1 MNPVTQAT
9 NRKSVVLVGI
19 DFGAMAPELLATAA
33 TFAKSAGS
41 EIHVAHVLP
50 ASADGASRGEGVLRF
65 ANLADDAR
73 ARLALLAK
81 EIRGSV
87 DRIDLHI
94 RLGRPDVEI
103 AQLANDLGADL
114 IVVGAHSQSALD
126 RLLLGS
132 VAESL
137 VRHAHC
143 PVLTYRSRST
153 PAWEQI
159 APPCVDCLAV
169 QRSTGRS
176 RLWCDRHAQ
185 HHPRAHT
192 YSEIPESFG
201 MGAQTFR

>member
-1 MNPVTQAT
+1 MNPTAPGT

-19 DFGAMAPELLATAA
+19 DFSTLAAELLTTAA
-33 TFAKSAGS
+33 TFARSAGS
-41 EIHVAHVLP
+41 ELHVAHVLP

-65 ANLADDAR
+65 SNLADDAR
-73 ARLALLAK
+73 ARLALLAHK
-81 EIRGSV
+81 LRGSV
-87 DRIDLHI
+87 DRIDLHV

-103 AQLANDLGADL
+103 AQLASDLGAEL
-114 IVVGAHSQSALD
+114 VVVGAHNQSTLD

-143 PVLTYRSRST
+143 PVLTYRSPSAA
-153 PAWEQI
+153 PWEQI
-159 APPCVDCLAV
+159 SPPCADCLAV

-176 RLWCDRHAQ
+176 RLFCDRHAQ

-192 YSEIPESFG
+192 YSEVPSSYGI
-201 MGAQTFR
+201 GAQTFR

>member
-1 MNPVTQAT
+1 MNPITHEPG
-9 NRKSVVLVGI
+9 RKSIVLVGI
-19 DFGAMAPELLATAA
+19 DFAAIAPELLATAA
-33 TFAKSAGS
+33 AFAKSAGS
-41 EIHVAHVLP
+41 ELHVAHVLP

-87 DRIDLHI
+87 DRIDLHV

-103 AQLANDLGADL
+103 AQLASDLDADL
-114 IVVGAHSQSALD
+114 VVVGAHSQSTLD

-137 VRHAHC
+137 VRHARC

-153 PAWEQI
+153 AAWEQI

-169 QRSTGRS
+169 QRSSGRS

-192 YSEIPESFG
+192 YSENPSSYG
-201 MGAQTFR
+201 LGSQTFR

>member
-1 MNPVTQAT
+1 MNPITHET
-9 NRKSVVLVGI
+9 DRKSIVLVGI
-19 DFGAMAPELLATAA
+19 DFSTMAPELLATAA
-33 TFAKSAGS
+33 TFARSAGS
-41 EIHVAHVLP
+41 ELHVAHVLP

-65 ANLADDAR
+65 ANLADDAQ
-73 ARLALLAK
+73 ARLALLAT
-81 EIRGSV
+81 EIRRSV
-87 DRIDLHI
+87 DRIDLHV

-114 IVVGAHSQSALD
+114 VVVGAHSQSTLD

-143 PVLTYRSRST
+143 PVLTYRARST
-153 PAWEQI
+153 AAWEQI

-192 YSEIPESFG
+192 YSEIPSSYG
-201 MGAQTFR
+201 LGSQTFR

>member
-1 MNPVTQAT
+1 MNPITHQT
-9 NRKSVVLVGI
+9 DRKSIVLVGI
-19 DFGAMAPELLATAA
+19 DFSSLAGELLAAAA
-33 TFAKSAGS
+33 TFARSAGS
-41 EIHVAHVLP
+41 ELHVAHVLP
-50 ASADGASRGEGVLRF
+50 ASANGASRGEGVLRF
-65 ANLADDAR
+65 ANLADDAQ

-87 DRIDLHI
+87 DRLDLHV

-103 AQLANDLGADL
+103 AQLASDLGADL
-114 IVVGAHSQSALD
+114 VVVGAHNQSTLD

-137 VRHAHC
+137 VHHARC

-153 PAWEQI
+153 APWEQI
-159 APPCVDCLAV
+159 APPCGDCLAV

-192 YSEIPESFG
+192 YSEIPSSYG
-201 MGAQTFR
+201 LGAQTFR